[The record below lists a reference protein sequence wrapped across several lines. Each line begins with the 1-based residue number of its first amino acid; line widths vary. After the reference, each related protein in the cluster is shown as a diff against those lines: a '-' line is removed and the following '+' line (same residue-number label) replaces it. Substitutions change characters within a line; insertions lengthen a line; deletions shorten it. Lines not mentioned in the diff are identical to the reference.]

1 MQWTNQEILRFNKEN
16 GVPMA
21 PHFHK
26 YGVRTDNKTRK
37 DRFGNILVRHT
48 VSHRWEQWREKE
60 AQNMLYLSDER
71 RLVMG
76 QAVNKYFRFNII

>member
-1 MQWTNQEILRFNKEN
+1 MKWTNQEILRFNKEN
-16 GVPMA
+16 GEWGA
-21 PHFHK
+21 
-26 YGVRTDNKTRK
+26 YGTTLPQVWS
-37 DRFGNILVRHT
+37 NILVRHT